1 MWSQFRPAAS
11 LILLFTL
18 VLGVAFPV
26 ALSGLFGAV
35 LPYQANGSLLRR
47 DGKPIGSAL
56 IGQDFTG
63 PEWFHA
69 RPSALTGT
77 DPKDPAKTIPTPYDA
92 RESGASNF
100 APTSAA
106 LVARVKAEA
115 ARLGSGTLPA
125 DAVTASG
132 SGLDPDI
139 SPEFAALQVARVA
152 QARGLPVGQVRGLV
166 AAHTAGRWVGFIGEP
181 RVNVLRLN
189 LALAGVAPAKP

>member
-1 MWSQFRPAAS
+1 MWSRFRPAAS

-35 LPYQANGSLLRR
+35 LPYQANGSLIRR
-47 DGKPIGSAL
+47 DGKPVGSAL

-63 PEWFHA
+63 AAWFHP

-92 RESGASNF
+92 RESGASNL

-106 LVARVKAEA
+106 LVARVKAA
-115 ARLGSGTLPA
+115 AAKLGGGTLPA

-139 SPEFAALQVARVA
+139 SPAFAALQVVRVA
-152 QARGLPVGQVRGLV
+152 QARGLPVARVRALV
-166 AAHTAGRWVGFIGEP
+166 AAHTRERVLGFIGEP

-189 LALAGVAPAKP
+189 LALAGLVRAER